1 MSRLDQALVD
11 RGMAADLK
19 EARALVLAGKV
30 LSGDTLLQQPAAK
43 LAEDA
48 PLRLRG
54 VKAQVSRAGAKLAAA
69 LDASGLPIEGRR
81 CLDLGASTGGFTDL
95 LLQRGALHV
104 IAVEKGSQQLDWKL
118 RQDPRVDSRER
129 TDALALQAE
138 DLGAPIGFA
147 CADLSFTSTKP
158 FLPLLARLLP
168 VGAGWVILV
177 KPQFEAG
184 LAEVGAGGIV
194 RDDEVR
200 ARVLA
205 ELEAAARAAGLQP
218 HGHLESPV
226 PGAKG
231 NREWLLWGRR

>member
-1 MSRLDQALVD
+1 MSRLDQTLVD
-11 RGMAADLK
+11 RGLAADLK
-19 EARALVLAGKV
+19 EARAFVLAGKV
-30 LSGDTLLQQPAAK
+30 LSGDTLLEQAA
-43 LAEDA
+43 AEIAEGA

-69 LDASGLPIEGRR
+69 LDASGLPVEGRR

-95 LLQRGALHV
+95 LLQRGASQV
-104 IAVEKGSQQLDWKL
+104 IAVEKGTQQLDQKL
-118 RQDPRVDSRER
+118 RRDPRVDSREK
-129 TDALALQAE
+129 TDALALTPEA
-138 DLGAPIGFA
+138 LGGPIGFA
-147 CADLSFTSTKP
+147 CADLSFTSAKP

-177 KPQFEAG
+177 KPQFEA
-184 LAEVGAGGIV
+184 AVDEVGKGGIV
-194 RDDEVR
+194 RDESVR

-205 ELEAAARAAGLQP
+205 ELESAAKAAGLQP
-218 HGHLESPV
+218 NGHLESPL